1 MTPLR
6 SLTTVVLATAGLLVP
21 FVSTAG
27 SEPAMPASKQ
37 SSSGPVVDAPA
48 GVVSG
53 VTEGN
58 LRVFKGI
65 PYAEPPVGA
74 ARWKPP
80 GALPRWSGTRDAT
93 QFGPACPQPSRH
105 IDSVYTSDIGATS
118 EDCLTLNVWSPAG
131 AHDAPVF
138 VWIHGGAFTA
148 GSSKEVLYDGARL
161 AAQGVVVVTINYRL
175 GVLGYLA
182 HPELSAESPLGVSGN
197 YGLLDQIAALR
208 WVRQNV
214 AAFGGDPANVTIAG
228 ESSGGLSVVYLLAS
242 PEARGLF
249 VKAIAQSA
257 YMVTTPE
264 LKEARFGQPA
274 AETVGTYVAAKLG
287 AANLAALRAMDA
299 QALVDGAAAAGY
311 AAFGTV
317 DGKILPRQLVEVF
330 DRGEQA
336 PVPVLA
342 GFNAGEIRSLRF
354 LTPPVPAS
362 AADYER
368 IIRDRYLDLSAE
380 FLRLYPSSNLQ
391 ESMWATTRDALYGWT
406 AERLVRSQTARGVPG
421 YLYLFDHGYPAEDA
435 AGLHAFHASE
445 IPYEFGTM
453 RRTPPLWPKIP
464 ATPEEDRLSDAIIGY
479 WTAFARSGRP
489 VAAHQPDWP
498 AYGQD
503 RDYLHVSDSPHPS
516 RHLYPGMF
524 ELHETAVCRRRA
536 AGEPWNWNVG
546 IISPKLSDENAH
558 CP

>member
-6 SLTTVVLATAGLLVP
+6 SLTTSVLATAGILCP
-21 FVSTAG
+21 FTSIAG
-27 SEPAMPASKQ
+27 NQSAMAASSH
-37 SSSGPVVDAPA
+37 SSSVPVVDAPA
-48 GVVSG
+48 GVVTG
-53 VTEGN
+53 VTDGP
-58 LRVFKGI
+58 LHVFKGI
-65 PYAEPPVGA
+65 PYASPPVGA

-80 GALPRWSGTRDAT
+80 GALPRWSGARDAT

-105 IDSVYTSDIGATS
+105 IESVYSSDIGATS
-118 EDCLTLNVWSPAG
+118 EDCLTLNIWTREG

-148 GSSKEVLYDGARL
+148 GSSKESLYDGARL
-161 AAQGVVVVTINYRL
+161 AGQGIVVVTINYRL
-175 GVLGYLA
+175 GVLGYMA
-182 HPELSAESPLGVSGN
+182 HPELSAESPLAISGN

-249 VKAIAQSA
+249 ARAVAQSA
-257 YMVTTPE
+257 YMVSMPE
-264 LKEARFGQPA
+264 LKEGRYGQPS
-274 AETVGTYVAAKLG
+274 AEDIGTHVAGKLG

-317 DGKILPRQLVEVF
+317 DRKILPRQLVEVF

-336 PVPVLA
+336 LVPVLA
-342 GFNAGEIRSLRF
+342 GFNSGEIRSLRF
-354 LTPPVPAS
+354 LTPPPPAS

-368 IIRDRYLDLSAE
+368 IIRARYLDLSAE
-380 FLRLYPSSNLQ
+380 FLRLYPGSDLQ

-406 AERLVRSQTARGVPG
+406 AERLVRSQAAHGMSG

-445 IPYEFGTM
+445 LPYEFGTV

-464 ATPEEDRLSDAIIGY
+464 ATPQEQGLSDAIVGY
-479 WTAFARSGRP
+479 WTAFAREGRP

-498 AYGQD
+498 AYGQH
-503 RDYLHVSDSPHPS
+503 RDYLLISDSPHPS

-546 IISPKLSDENAH
+546 IISPRLSDENAR